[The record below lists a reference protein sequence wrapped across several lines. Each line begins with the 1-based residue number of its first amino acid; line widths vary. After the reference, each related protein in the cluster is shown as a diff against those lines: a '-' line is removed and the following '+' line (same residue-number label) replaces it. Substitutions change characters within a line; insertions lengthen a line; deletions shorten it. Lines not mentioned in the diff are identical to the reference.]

1 MNKDKH
7 DHKHCL
13 ELFDKLSEYLDN
25 ELDEATCQNIE
36 KHIKECVP
44 CFVCLQT
51 LKRTVDLCKQ
61 TADKPVPKGF
71 SKKLRKVIQN
81 LPKSPPPQ

>member
-1 MNKDKH
+1 MNPERH

-13 ELFDKLSEYLDN
+13 EMFEKLSEYLDN
-25 ELDEATCQNIE
+25 ELDEATCKEIE
-36 KHIKECVP
+36 NHIKVCVA

-61 TADKPVPKGF
+61 AGDRPVPEGF
-71 SKKLRKVIQN
+71 SKKLRKVIHS
-81 LPKSPPPQ
+81 LPKMPPA

>member
-1 MNKDKH
+1 MTKDGH

-13 ELFDKLSEYLDN
+13 ELFERLSEYLDN
-25 ELDEATCQNIE
+25 ELDEISCQEIE
-36 KHIKECVP
+36 QHIKECVP

-61 TADKPVPKGF
+61 IDSKPVPQGF
-71 SKKLRKVIQN
+71 SQKLRKIIEN
-81 LPKSPPPQ
+81 MPKTTSP